1 VSAVSTAIVP
11 IVLLLVLGLAL
22 RRHVLT
28 DSTFWRGL
36 ESLTYFVFTPALF
49 VHSLA
54 DVDLADMPVLPT
66 AAAVIVPVV
75 VMAGI
80 LIACRRLLRLDG
92 PALTSMIQGST
103 RLNTYIG
110 LSLAFALHGQGGVAT
125 FALAAAV
132 MVPAVNIVSITAL
145 SFFGTQGGQTTG
157 VHLVRAL
164 CTNPLVLG
172 CIAGLLVNQSDV
184 RLPVFA
190 ASVISMLAEPAL
202 ICGTLVAGAS
212 MVVGLRRTDVPHIAL
227 ASILKL
233 GVLPLAAVGIA
244 AALGVRGVALDSVI
258 IICAVPTA
266 PSAYILAAR
275 MGGNT
280 QLMSSITA
288 VQTLVAVVSLPLVLT
303 ALGS

>member
-1 VSAVSTAIVP
+1 MSPVSTAIVP

-22 RRHVLT
+22 RRRVLT
-28 DSTFWRGL
+28 DSAFWRGL

-49 VHSLA
+49 VHSLT
-54 DVDLADMPVLPT
+54 DVNLTDMPVLPIAT
-66 AAAVIVPVV
+66 AVIVPVV
-75 VMAGI
+75 VMTGI
-80 LIACRRLLRLDG
+80 LIVCRRLLRLDG

-110 LSLAFALHGQGGVAT
+110 LSLVFALHGQGGVAT

-132 MVPAVNIVSITAL
+132 MVPAVNIVCVTAL
-145 SFFGTQGGQTTG
+145 SVFGTRGGQTSR

-172 CIAGLLVNQSDV
+172 CAAGMLVNLSGV
-184 RLPVFA
+184 RLPEFA
-190 ASVISMLAEPAL
+190 TSTISTLAEPAL
-202 ICGTLVAGAS
+202 ACGTLVAGAS
-212 MVVGLRRTDVPHIAL
+212 VVAGLRRADVPHVAL

-233 GVLPLAAVGIA
+233 GVFPLTAGGIAVG
-244 AALGVRGVALDSVI
+244 LGVRGVALDSVV

-288 VQTLVAVVSLPLVLT
+288 VQTILALATLPLVLT
-303 ALGS
+303 SR